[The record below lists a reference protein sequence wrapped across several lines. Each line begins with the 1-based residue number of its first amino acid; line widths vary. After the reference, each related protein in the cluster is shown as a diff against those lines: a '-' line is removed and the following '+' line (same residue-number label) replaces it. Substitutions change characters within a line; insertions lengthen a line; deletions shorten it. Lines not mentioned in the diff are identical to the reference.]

1 MSIFS
6 NLFKKQNV
14 SQKKL
19 ICFDGGGVR
28 VIAGL
33 VFLKKLEIE
42 TGKKIFD
49 IFDFYS
55 GTSAGAFN
63 AACFAKGIS
72 ASAVKKYWSKEY
84 TARIMKSSSFWDPA
98 SLIQARP
105 RYDSK
110 AKLDVLQ
117 EIFGKEKIGSLPK
130 PLLTLSYDL
139 QKRNHVMHS
148 SIFNTD
154 LLLTDVLTASS
165 AAPMYFPSHQMKDG
179 AWFIDGSISTN
190 NPSLLSYSFLNK
202 HNLIENKNIKIL
214 SIGAGYNKKAIDGK
228 TSSRWGGV
236 GWLRNDIINILLDSE
251 VDNVLAEDIL
261 DESYLRINSDYGKIN
276 KLLDDDSDENI
287 EKIHLLGLDWWSK
300 FGDKTIKFLFE

>member
-28 VIAGL
+28 AIAGL

-110 AKLDVLQ
+110 AKLEVLQ
-117 EIFGKEKIGSLPK
+117 EIFGNENIGSLPK

-139 QKRNHVMHS
+139 QNRKHVMHS
-148 SIFNTD
+148 SIFNPD
-154 LLLTDVLTASS
+154 LLLTDVLTATS

-202 HNLIENKNIKIL
+202 HHLIENKNLKIL
-214 SIGAGYNKKAIDGK
+214 SIGTGYNKKAIDGK
-228 TSSRWGGV
+228 ASSRWGGV
-236 GWLRNDIINILLDSE
+236 GWLRNDIINMLLDSE
-251 VDNVLAEDIL
+251 VDNVLSDDIL

-300 FGDKTIKFLFE
+300 FGDKAIKFLFE

>member
-6 NLFKKQNV
+6 NIFKKQNV

-33 VFLKKLEIE
+33 VFLKKLEVE

-72 ASAVKKYWSKEY
+72 ASVVKKYWSKEY

-110 AKLDVLQ
+110 AKLEVLQ
-117 EIFGKEKIGSLPK
+117 EIFDKETIGSLPK
-130 PLLTLSYDL
+130 PLLSLSYDL
-139 QKRNHVMHS
+139 QNRNHVIHS
-148 SIFNTD
+148 SIFNPD

-202 HNLIENKNIKIL
+202 HHLIENKNIKIL

-276 KLLDDDSDENI
+276 KLLDDDSDENL

>member
-6 NLFKKQNV
+6 NLFKKQNI

-28 VIAGL
+28 AIAGL

-63 AACFAKGIS
+63 AACLAKGIS

-105 RYDSK
+105 RYDSQ
-110 AKLDVLQ
+110 AKLEVLR
-117 EIFGKEKIGSLPK
+117 K
-130 PLLTLSYDL
+130 Y
-139 QKRNHVMHS
+139 
-148 SIFNTD
+148 
-154 LLLTDVLTASS
+154 
-165 AAPMYFPSHQMKDG
+165 
-179 AWFIDGSISTN
+179 
-190 NPSLLSYSFLNK
+190 
-202 HNLIENKNIKIL
+202 
-214 SIGAGYNKKAIDGK
+214 
-228 TSSRWGGV
+228 
-236 GWLRNDIINILLDSE
+236 
-251 VDNVLAEDIL
+251 LAM
-261 DESYLRINSDYGKIN
+261 
-276 KLLDDDSDENI
+276 KLLDLCQN
-287 EKIHLLGLDWWSK
+287 
-300 FGDKTIKFLFE
+300 LF

>member
-1 MSIFS
+1 MNIFS

-14 SQKKL
+14 TKKKL

-28 VIAGL
+28 AIAGL

-63 AACFAKGIS
+63 AACFAKGIT

-110 AKLDVLQ
+110 AKLEVLQ
-117 EIFGKEKIGSLPK
+117 EIFGKETIGSLPK

-139 QKRNHVMHS
+139 QNRNHVMHS
-148 SIFNTD
+148 SVFNPD

-202 HNLIENKNIKIL
+202 NHLIENKNIKIL
-214 SIGAGYNKKAIDGK
+214 SIGTGYNKKVIDGK
-228 TSSRWGGV
+228 ASSRWGGV
-236 GWLRNDIINILLDSE
+236 GWLRNDIINMLLDSE

-276 KLLDDDSDENI
+276 KLLDDDSDENL

-300 FGDKTIKFLFE
+300 FGDKTIKFLFD

>member
-190 NPSLLSYSFLNK
+190 NPTLLSYSFLNK

>member
-300 FGDKTIKFLFE
+300 FGDKAIKFLFD

>member
-28 VIAGL
+28 AIAGL
-33 VFLKKLEIE
+33 VFLKKLELE

-63 AACFAKGIS
+63 AACFAKGIT

-110 AKLDVLQ
+110 AKLEVLQ
-117 EIFGKEKIGSLPK
+117 EIFGNETIGSLPK

-139 QKRNHVMHS
+139 QNRKHVMHS
-148 SIFNTD
+148 SIFNPD
-154 LLLTDVLTASS
+154 LLLTDVLTATS

-202 HNLIENKNIKIL
+202 HHLIENKNLKIL
-214 SIGAGYNKKAIDGK
+214 SIGTGYNKKAIDGK
-228 TSSRWGGV
+228 ASSRWGGV
-236 GWLRNDIINILLDSE
+236 GWLRNDIINMLLDSE
-251 VDNVLAEDIL
+251 VDNVLSDDIL

>member
-14 SQKKL
+14 SQRKL

-28 VIAGL
+28 AIAGL

-110 AKLDVLQ
+110 AKLEVLQ
-117 EIFGKEKIGSLPK
+117 EIFGNENIGSLPK

-139 QKRNHVMHS
+139 QNRKHVMHS
-148 SIFNTD
+148 SIFNPD
-154 LLLTDVLTASS
+154 LLLTDVLTATS

-202 HNLIENKNIKIL
+202 HHLIENKNLKIL
-214 SIGAGYNKKAIDGK
+214 SIGTGYNKKAIDGK
-228 TSSRWGGV
+228 ASSRWGGV
-236 GWLRNDIINILLDSE
+236 GWLRNDIINMLLDSE
-251 VDNVLAEDIL
+251 VDNVLSDDIL

-300 FGDKTIKFLFE
+300 FGDKAIKFLFE